1 VYALNASWIVKY
13 LGKFLALVLAASTL
27 GCGDDDP
34 SRDEELGFRV
44 ELSSSEGGAPE
55 HFRVVLAV
63 SGSMSRASCPDGG
76 GALIRCA
83 RGGFT
88 TRELAAGTKLTVKAP
103 GFEFV
108 TRELAGEELDAGA
121 LRLALTRLPEFVA
134 EEDYR
139 TGMESAESEA
149 RFQGLAA
156 AFVTELGPVESAKF
170 IITNL
175 DSEPRVYFQNTRS
188 FPGHYEFAEQV
199 LGITSSR
206 ADFAQ
211 RTYQGESR
219 RQMAGTLEFF
229 PELELESRALGGTL
243 SRPIALEFF
252 PSDDLS
258 PGLVLRAHRLLEERL
273 GAPLEA
279 GDRRLVY
286 VPAGSVQEQQL
297 AAAESEFAEQDVLFS
312 DHVEFYAG
320 LEQQILNPGLSYG
333 TLLRVTPE
341 ELEQRVVSFR
351 ELLVL
356 TRLPNEL
363 PLVGGTI
370 TEELQTPLAH
380 VNLAARARGTPN
392 LALKDAGSDPCIAP
406 LLGKLVRFE
415 VTKTGFSLEETTL
428 EEAEE
433 FWASRAGDPLVPE
446 GDLEFDELS
455 SFEDMG
461 FDDAIRFGAKAA
473 NLAELRHLLGEQ
485 APPGF
490 AVPFSAYR
498 NYLRDN
504 HATEALC
511 IEAGDDCAEEGRSAE
526 LCDAARAR
534 CDAATAA
541 EATFE
546 DYSRALVADPE
557 LVTDAPLREA
567 CLDGLAYLV
576 QHGDV
581 DPDFAAALDAR
592 VVEVLGTQKVR
603 LRSSTNAEDL
613 PGFSGAGLYDSVSAE
628 GSGKDSPSN
637 EIRKVW
643 ASVFRF
649 RAFEERSLWN
659 VDHDAIQMGVA
670 VNPAV
675 DDEAANGVLV
685 TQNIPNPSAEG
696 YYVNVQQGEVEVTNP
711 ENGAIPE
718 VFSIVPAP
726 SGERQVLR
734 QRFSSL
740 SPTAPLLTD
749 AEIGELHE
757 ASSRVQSRFA
767 KLYDQ
772 AARDL
777 PLDLEFKV
785 FGPERRLWIKQAR
798 PYFSR

>member
-1 VYALNASWIVKY
+1 LIVKH
-13 LGKFLALVLAASTL
+13 LAKLLSLLLAASAF
-27 GCGDDDP
+27 GCGDGDP
-34 SRDEELGFRV
+34 SRDEALGFRV
-44 ELSSSEGGAPE
+44 ELSSSAGASPE
-55 HFRVVLAV
+55 RFRVVLAE
-63 SGSMSRASCPDGG
+63 SGAISRASCPDGES
-76 GALIRCA
+76 AVLRCA
-83 RGGFT
+83 AGGFT
-88 TRELAAGTKLTVKAP
+88 IAGLAAGAKLTVKAP

-108 TRELAGEELDAGA
+108 TSELGEEQLAAGG
-121 LRLALTRLPEFVA
+121 LSLELTPLPAFDTND
-134 EEDYR
+134 DYR
-139 TGMESAESEA
+139 TGLELGESAA
-149 RFQGLAA
+149 QFQGLAA
-156 AFVTELGPVESAKF
+156 ESVTELGPVESVKF

-175 DSEPRVYFQNTRS
+175 DSSPRVYFQNTRS

-199 LGITSSR
+199 LGIVSSR
-206 ADFAQ
+206 TEFAQ

-229 PELELESRALGGTL
+229 PELELGSRALGGTL

-258 PGLVLRAHRLLEERL
+258 PALVLRAHRLLEERL
-273 GAPLEA
+273 GAPLDA

-297 AAAESEFAEQDVLFS
+297 AGAEARFTEQDVLFS

-320 LEQQILNPGLSYG
+320 LEEQILNPGLSYG

-392 LALKDAGSDPCIAP
+392 LALKGAGSDPRIAP
-406 LLGKLVRFE
+406 FLGKLVRFE

-433 FWASRAGDPLVPE
+433 FWASRGGDPLVPE
-446 GDLEFDELS
+446 GDLDFDELS

-461 FDDAIRFGAKAA
+461 FADAIRFGAKAA

-504 HATEALC
+504 PVTEALC
-511 IEAGDDCAEEGRSAE
+511 VEAGDDCAEEGRSAE
-526 LCDAARAR
+526 LCGAARAR
-534 CDAATAA
+534 CDEATAA

-557 LVTDAPLREA
+557 LVIDAPLREA

-581 DPDFAAALDAR
+581 AQDFAAALDAR
-592 VVEVLGTQKVR
+592 VLEVLGTRKVR

-628 GSGKDSPSN
+628 GTGKDSPSN

-685 TQNIPNPSAEG
+685 TQNIPNPGAEG
-696 YYVNVQQGEVEVTNP
+696 FYVNVQQGEVEVTNP

-740 SPTAPLLTD
+740 SPAAPLLTD
-749 AEIGELHE
+749 EEIDALYE
-757 ASSRVQSRFA
+757 ASSRVQSHFA
-767 KLYDQ
+767 KLYDK

-785 FGPERRLWIKQAR
+785 FGPDRRLWIKQAR
-798 PYFSR
+798 PYFAR

>member
-1 VYALNASWIVKY
+1 MKHSSKLLPLLFCAS
-13 LGKFLALVLAASTL
+13 LL
-27 GCGDDDP
+27 GCGDSDP
-34 SRDEELGFRV
+34 SRDREPGFRV
-44 ELSSSEGGAPE
+44 ELRSSDGGAPE
-55 HFRVVLAV
+55 DFRAVLAE
-63 SGSMSRASCPDGG
+63 SGSVFATSCPAG
-76 GALIRCA
+76 GAPRLRCQSD
-83 RGGFT
+83 GLT
-88 TRELAAGTKLTVKAP
+88 IPEVVAGATLTVKAP

-108 TRELAGEELDAGA
+108 TLELGEQELAEGSLELE
-121 LRLALTRLPEFVA
+121 LRRLPPFEVK
-134 EEDYR
+134 DSYR
-139 TGMESAESEA
+139 TGFEGEPEA
-149 RFQGLAA
+149 QFEALGAS
-156 AFVTELGPVESAKF
+156 FVTELGPVQAVKF
-170 IITNL
+170 IITRL
-175 DSEPRVYFQNTRS
+175 DSEPRVYFQNTRL
-188 FPGHYEFAEQV
+188 FPGHYEFAERV

-206 ADFAQ
+206 AEFAQ
-211 RTYQGESR
+211 STYQGEAR
-219 RQMAGTLEFF
+219 RQLAGTLEFF
-229 PELELESRALGGTL
+229 PELTLESRAFGGALT
-243 SRPIALEFF
+243 RPVALEFF

-258 PGLVLRAHRLLEERL
+258 PELVLRAHRLLEERL
-273 GAPLEA
+273 GTALDA

-286 VPAGSVQEQQL
+286 VPAGNVQEQEL
-297 AAAESEFAEQDVLFS
+297 AASEAEFAARDALFS
-312 DHVEFYAG
+312 DHLELYSG
-320 LEQQILNPGLSYG
+320 LEQQILNPGLAYG

-392 LALKDAGSDPCIAP
+392 LSLMGAGSDPRVAP

-415 VTKTGFSLEETTL
+415 VTKTGFSLEEATL

-433 FWASRAGDPLVPE
+433 FWASRGGEPLVPE
-446 GDLEFDELS
+446 SDLEFEELS
-455 SFEDMG
+455 SFEELG

-473 NLAELRHLLGEQ
+473 NLAELRQSLGEQ

-498 NYLRDN
+498 SYLREN
-504 HATEALC
+504 PVTEALC
-511 IEAGDDCAEEGRSAE
+511 IDAADDCAEEGRSAE

-534 CDAATAA
+534 CDEARAA
-541 EATFE
+541 ESSFE
-546 DYSRALVADPE
+546 DYSRTLLADPE

-581 DPDFAAALDAR
+581 DPQFAAALDAR

-628 GSGKDSPSN
+628 GTGNDSPSN

-649 RAFEERSLWN
+649 RAFEERALWN

-685 TQNIPNPSAEG
+685 TQNIPSPGAEG

-711 ENGAIPE
+711 ENGAVAE
-718 VFSIVPAP
+718 VFTIVPAP
-726 SGERQVLR
+726 SGTHQVMR

-740 SPTAPLLTD
+740 SPGVALLTD
-749 AEIGELHE
+749 AEIDDLYA
-757 ASSRVQSRFA
+757 ASSRVQSHFA
-767 KLYDQ
+767 KLYQ
-772 AARDL
+772 KPAREL

-785 FGPERRLWIKQAR
+785 FGPERKLWIKQAR
-798 PYFSR
+798 PYFTR